1 MKVIL
6 LQDIPKLGK
15 AGEVKEV
22 RSGYGFNFLLPE
34 GLVELATPGAIKQA
48 EKIIAKKK
56 TDAAQATAESK
67 AKAEA
72 INGKTITIKTK
83 AEKGKLFGSVGADE
97 IAAAVSATG
106 TEIEARHIALE
117 KPLKEVGTF
126 AVEAHFGN
134 DIKAKFEVTIEA
146 E

>member
-6 LQDIPKLGK
+6 MQDVAKLGK

-22 RSGYGFNFLLPE
+22 KSGYGFNFLLPE
-34 GLVELATPGAIKQA
+34 GLVELATPGALKQA

-56 TDAAQATAESK
+56 SEAAQMTADWK

-72 INGKTITIKTK
+72 IAGKTITIKTK
-83 AEKGKLFGSVGADE
+83 AENGKLFGSVGADE
-97 IAAAVSATG
+97 VAAALGAMGTDVDAKHIAIDKPFKETG
-106 TEIEARHIALE
+106 TF
-117 KPLKEVGTF
+117 P
-126 AVEAHFGN
+126 VEAHFEQGV
-134 DIKAKFEVTIEA
+134 KAKLTVVIEA